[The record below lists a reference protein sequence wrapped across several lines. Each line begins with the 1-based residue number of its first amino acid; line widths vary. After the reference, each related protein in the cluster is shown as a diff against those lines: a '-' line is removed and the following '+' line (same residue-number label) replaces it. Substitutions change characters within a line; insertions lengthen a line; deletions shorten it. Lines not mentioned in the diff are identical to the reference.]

1 MINSLYD
8 TKSLPLA
15 CTEKHLMSLA
25 YLILS
30 RMGIFSQE
38 ELEFLRK
45 QQVGRLATVSRGRF
59 PHVTPLAYVT
69 DGERLYLNTKY
80 DSKKARNV
88 KQNPRVSFVV
98 DDYLPWED
106 ARSAGKVRGVL
117 VSGKAEL
124 ISRGKL
130 HQIGRD
136 LIYKKYP
143 GYEESYPIQ
152 EGGWS
157 EYILVIN
164 PTKVISWG
172 L

>member
-1 MINSLYD
+1 
-8 TKSLPLA
+8 
-15 CTEKHLMSLA
+15 
-25 YLILS
+25 
-30 RMGIFSQE
+30 MGIFSQK

-45 QQVGRLATVSRGRF
+45 QQLGRLATVSRDQF
-59 PHVTPLAYVT
+59 PHVAPLAYAL

-80 DSKKARNV
+80 DSKKARNIRE
-88 KQNPRVSFVV
+88 NPRVAFVV
-98 DDYLPWED
+98 DDFTSWED
-106 ARSAGKVRGVL
+106 IQGVM

-143 GYEESYPIQ
+143 KYQESYPIE

-157 EYILVIN
+157 EYILVIT
-164 PTKVISWG
+164 PTKVTSWG
-172 L
+172 LQPN

>member
-1 MINSLYD
+1 
-8 TKSLPLA
+8 
-15 CTEKHLMSLA
+15 
-25 YLILS
+25 
-30 RMGIFSQE
+30 MGIFSQK

-45 QQVGRLATVSRGRF
+45 QQLGRLATASRDQF
-59 PHVTPLAYVT
+59 PHVTPLAYAT
-69 DGERLYLNTKY
+69 DGERLYLNIKY
-80 DSKKARNV
+80 DSKKARNIR
-88 KQNPRVSFVV
+88 QNPRVAFVV
-98 DDYLPWED
+98 DDFASRDECWGC
-106 ARSAGKVRGVL
+106 AKSIWGVM

-130 HQIGRD
+130 HEIGRD

-143 GYEESYPIQ
+143 KYEESYPIQ

-157 EYILVIN
+157 KYILVVT

>member
-1 MINSLYD
+1 
-8 TKSLPLA
+8 
-15 CTEKHLMSLA
+15 MSSA
-25 YLILS
+25 YLILGKK
-30 RMGIFSQE
+30 MGIFSQK
-38 ELEFLRK
+38 ELEYLRE
-45 QQVGRLATVSRGRF
+45 QQLGRLATVSKDQI
-59 PHVTPLAYVT
+59 PHVTPVAFAT
-69 DGERLYLNTKY
+69 DGERLYLNIEH
-80 DSKKARNV
+80 DSKKARNIRE
-88 KQNPRVSFVV
+88 NPRVSFVV
-98 DDYLPWED
+98 DDLLSFEKFR
-106 ARSAGKVRGVL
+106 AVL

-143 GYEESYPIQ
+143 KYQESYPIE

-157 EYILVIN
+157 KYILVIT